1 MAEYAIAFKIAATAC
16 AFFAAFTFVLW
27 LGRRVAVASV
37 EGRRILAE
45 LEAPPRLVVA
55 ESPLLARA
63 VNLGVPLLPAA
74 RDWQE
79 RNRFGMAAT
88 LEKWDRLLVKAG
100 LRSRLT
106 PLQLLSGAMFSALFF
121 GSAMLLL
128 ALQLGFGAVGAL
140 VLGLPAGLLTGFYL
154 ISVLLTGLATS
165 RISVIEKRLPFATE
179 FMLLAME
186 ANAAFPA
193 AMQTYCEQMRDDPLA
208 VEFRIVL
215 IDVESGLRTQDA
227 LAQLQARVESEAV
240 SAFILAVTTGLETGQ
255 PLKEVLETQADA
267 TRQRRFQSAEEIAK
281 TASTRAVFPLFV
293 VVIALLLLLL
303 GPMIIKMIRS
313 DSVL

>member
-1 MAEYAIAFKIAATAC
+1 MAEYVIALKLAATAC
-16 AFFAAFTFVLW
+16 AFFAAFTFALW
-27 LGRRVAVASV
+27 LGRRAVAAGA
-37 EGRRILAE
+37 EGRRILHE
-45 LEAPPRLVVA
+45 LEAPPKIEVKQ
-55 ESPLLARA
+55 SPLLARA
-63 VNLGVPLLPAA
+63 INLGVPLLPAA
-74 RDWQE
+74 RDWRE
-79 RNRFGMAAT
+79 RNRFGTAAT

-100 LRSRLT
+100 LRPRVT
-106 PLQLLSGAMFSALFF
+106 PLQLLSGAMFSALFC
-121 GSAMLLL
+121 GAVMLLL
-128 ALQLGFGAVGAL
+128 ALQLGFGLVGGL
-140 VLGLPAGLLTGFYL
+140 ILGLPAGMLTGFYL
-154 ISVLLTGLATS
+154 ISVLLAGLATS
-165 RISVIEKRLPFATE
+165 RVSLIEKRLPFATE

-193 AMQTYCEQMRDDPLA
+193 AMQTYCDQMPDDPLA
-208 VEFRIVL
+208 AEFRIVL

-227 LAQLQARVESEAV
+227 LEQLQARVESDAV

-267 TRQRRFQSAEEIAK
+267 TRLRRFQSAEEIAK